1 MIGFE
6 YPAEPH
12 LRRHGPEGY
21 KDYESY
27 RDWLRDEFM
36 FRCVFC
42 LHREKWYGRP
52 ATFHIEHFVPVAV
65 NPLGRCEY
73 TNLLYACAT
82 CNSAKSNILTVP
94 DPCRVA
100 FADCLR
106 VQPDGTVDA
115 LNEDGE
121 LLRDVL
127 DMNDRRNVEYRAR
140 WIRNLVHLQATHP
153 ELYEE
158 YMGFPDDLPDLR
170 PPRKR
175 VPRNTKPEGA
185 ENCYFALRER
195 GELPP
200 TY

>member
-12 LRRHGPEGY
+12 LRRHGPDEY
-21 KDYESY
+21 KDYASY
-27 RDWLRDEFM
+27 RDWLRDEFT
-36 FRCVFC
+36 FRCVYC

-52 ATFHIEHFVPVAV
+52 GTFHVEHFVPVAV
-65 NPLGRCEY
+65 NPFGRCEY

-82 CNSAKSNILTVP
+82 CNAAKSDVLSLP
-94 DPCRVA
+94 DPCQVA

-106 VQPDGTVDA
+106 IQPDGTGEA

-121 LLRDVL
+121 TLRDVL
-127 DMNDRRNVEYRAR
+127 DLNDRRNVEHRAR
-140 WIRNLVHLQATHP
+140 WMRTLAALKATHP
-153 ELYEE
+153 ELYQE
-158 YMGFPDDLPDLR
+158 YMGFSENLPDLR
-170 PPRKR
+170 RPNKR
-175 VPRNTKPEGA
+175 VPRNTKPGGA

-195 GELPP
+195 GELPT